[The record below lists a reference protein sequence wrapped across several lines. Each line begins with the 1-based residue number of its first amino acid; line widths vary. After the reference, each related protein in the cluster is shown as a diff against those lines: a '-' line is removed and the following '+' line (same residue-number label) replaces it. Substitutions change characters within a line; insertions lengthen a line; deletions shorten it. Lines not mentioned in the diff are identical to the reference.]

1 MPGTP
6 KKRGRPRKY
15 GTPKDKAKHDVV
27 AKRARRRLRK
37 QTTHDSIRF
46 QIYVSS
52 QTEASPVT
60 PSPGIESYET
70 SLLGDPP
77 EADSSLNRAESPTL
91 SIDAV
96 VSKDEQSLQSIE
108 GNVSE
113 SPCVQLLVNMSG
125 PHVARASFSTSQ
137 EGSAEISLSSS
148 PDRIP
153 SDPTSHAAGDDD
165 MCIEADCE
173 PCHIS
178 NVSSSCEDEYTADLL
193 HENGGVMTSPYMVFE
208 DDLGRPRNDESTGQ
222 REKEG
227 AEEAMSDLESQP
239 ENAWEPDST
248 SQSDVSDM
256 QGEVEID
263 DEDEPISVSVESDAH
278 SAKCF
283 LERNWGCTC
292 DCEGEAEENGIA
304 RIHDNEPQVYGLLD
318 MVDYWRG
325 LAVPDSIGRASPH
338 AEVGENDDAQ
348 LDWFSILSGGDNRP
362 KLDIQMSQ
370 RSSPD
375 VQRTWD
381 VESIISWATCLS
393 VNRGLYISYHSP
405 PTRNLASNMH
415 VFHQGTPLHIIPH
428 LRLGSGRQSSQFGV
442 YVFFPGISHVCRTT
456 TYLTK
461 NERRMWINELLL
473 PAIRHYCPPDVVQ
486 HHPRSFDDV
495 ESKAYSRQREACSGM
510 VHSKMDMHHYLPQEY
525 LQQIWYDKRQ
535 RSERSD
541 LATFRG
547 MFIVLSAKNIKL
559 EAKSPT
565 LQQCRAK
572 IVDHLHHV
580 LDWSKADLSNTW
592 IDVGIEDTATSEKY
606 TFLHK
611 KHFNWSLTSQ
621 AGSARVETRRSH
633 PLRNGGIAYAQRY
646 NVNKDLFWTAA
657 KQDRALFSEPNL
669 EGLTCPPS
677 LLDAWIV
684 AARQYRNAGL
694 ATSDKSAPKLKRLR
708 KVFQAMKARIGFA
721 LDSSV
726 NTSFGVRE
734 EYRISWELFTVLN
747 PVASNLQG
755 QHRSFLVL
763 PTAHVNR
770 FMRWEFNCWLS
781 AIEFVKSRASRRD
794 ANWEN
799 HQRNM
804 IMVTILLRSLKASVN
819 CHHVAR
825 RSQMFKDT
833 YKNRKGKPL
842 RGLDLES
849 SMRHT
854 GLAWLPRNLFDW
866 FNFHLQ
872 DDLAAS
878 TTFTFNGL
886 QGVFRNWEEVES
898 ASKEYSKAGELE
910 DLLRA
915 SESNTRPATLDRMRI
930 MVYRHFALQV
940 IRYICSH
947 VIVDYEL
954 ENDELQLARE
964 GYNGLCFDIIHKL
977 TGEPPYL
984 SNSHKGPHDL
994 GYAYHDRVHGLFD
1007 WDDGLPRTFW
1017 DHCYYRQLARRFH
1030 SFIETHLGAA
1040 DAERWKCSLGKFA
1053 LPHLWM
1059 IPHYN
1064 KHSLFVK
1071 IPRVAGQL
1079 NPIRP
1084 FISGLHQWKMGVD
1097 DTEFDREDRWLL
1109 GGSYHMAGIPDS
1121 LMMDE
1126 TTDPKIGSETEVTEA
1141 SEAFTINFGSSIPF
1155 TEIPSCIEKG
1165 MELTRNLYA
1174 SRPKVLAHY
1183 ENARDCLEQA
1193 LGDPLCDLLLMIVL
1207 TFTSSTVAP
1216 ALPPY
1221 RASFE
1226 AGPSRDRQ
1234 LLAVTLMTKM
1244 LWFLY
1249 PHCFPWQNDDDKM
1262 LGIPEMTK
1270 QMGEIAR

>member
-1 MPGTP
+1 
-6 KKRGRPRKY
+6 
-15 GTPKDKAKHDVV
+15 
-27 AKRARRRLRK
+27 
-37 QTTHDSIRF
+37 
-46 QIYVSS
+46 
-52 QTEASPVT
+52 
-60 PSPGIESYET
+60 
-70 SLLGDPP
+70 
-77 EADSSLNRAESPTL
+77 
-91 SIDAV
+91 
-96 VSKDEQSLQSIE
+96 
-108 GNVSE
+108 
-113 SPCVQLLVNMSG
+113 
-125 PHVARASFSTSQ
+125 
-137 EGSAEISLSSS
+137 
-148 PDRIP
+148 
-153 SDPTSHAAGDDD
+153 
-165 MCIEADCE
+165 
-173 PCHIS
+173 
-178 NVSSSCEDEYTADLL
+178 
-193 HENGGVMTSPYMVFE
+193 
-208 DDLGRPRNDESTGQ
+208 
-222 REKEG
+222 
-227 AEEAMSDLESQP
+227 MSDLESQP
-239 ENAWEPDST
+239 ENAWEPDSS

-256 QGEVEID
+256 RSEVEIE
-263 DEDEPISVSVESDAH
+263 DEDEPISDSVESDAH

-292 DCEGEAEENGIA
+292 GCEGEVEDNGIE
-304 RIHDNEPQVYGLLD
+304 RTNNEQQAYGLLD

-338 AEVGENDDAQ
+338 AEVGENYDAQ

-381 VESIISWATCLS
+381 VDSIISWATCLS
-393 VNRGLYISYHSP
+393 INRGLYISYHSP

-415 VFHQGTPLHIIPH
+415 IFHQGTPLHIIPH
-428 LRLGSGRQSSQFGV
+428 LRLGSGRQSPQFGV

-473 PAIRHYCPPDVVQ
+473 PAIRHHCPPDVVQ

-525 LQQIWYDKRQ
+525 LQQIWYDMRQ

-541 LATFRG
+541 LAMFRG

-592 IDVGIEDTATSEKY
+592 IDVGTEDTATSEKC

-611 KHFNWSLTSQ
+611 SKCLASWIRSMRYSDHKPLASSEHFNWSLTSQ

-633 PLRNGGIAYAQRY
+633 PLRSGGIAYAQRY
-646 NVNKDLFWTAA
+646 NVNKDLFWTPA

-721 LDSSV
+721 LDSSA

-734 EYRISWELFTVLN
+734 EYRISWDLFTVLN
-747 PVASNLQG
+747 PAASSLQG
-755 QHRSFLVL
+755 QHRSFWILS
-763 PTAHVNR
+763 TAHVNR
-770 FMRWEFNCWLS
+770 FMRWEFNRWLS
-781 AIEFVKSRASRRD
+781 AIEFVQSRASRRD
-794 ANWEN
+794 ANWED

-842 RGLDLES
+842 RGLNFEN
-849 SMRHT
+849 SMRQT
-854 GLAWLPRNLFDW
+854 GLAWLPCDLFDW
-866 FNFHLQ
+866 SNFHLQ
-872 DDLAAS
+872 DDLVAS

-886 QGVFRNWEEVES
+886 QGVFRNWKEVES
-898 ASKEYSKAGELE
+898 VSREYSKAGELE
-910 DLLRA
+910 YHLRTSA
-915 SESNTRPATLDRMRI
+915 PNTRPATLNRMRE

-940 IRYICSH
+940 IRYTCSH

-954 ENDELQLARE
+954 DDELRLARE
-964 GYNGLCFDIIHKL
+964 GYRGLSFDIIHKL

-984 SNSHKGPHDL
+984 SYSHKGPHDQ

-1030 SFIETHLGAA
+1030 SFIETHLGVA

-1071 IPRVAGQL
+1071 APKIAGRL
-1079 NPIRP
+1079 NPTRP

-1097 DTEFDREDRWLL
+1097 DTEYDREDRWLL
-1109 GGSYHMAGIPDS
+1109 GGSYHLAGIPDS

-1126 TTDPKIGSETEVTEA
+1126 STDLEIGGESEVAEA

-1155 TEIPSCIEKG
+1155 TEIPSCIEEG
-1165 MELTRNLYA
+1165 MELIRDLYA
-1174 SRPKVLAHY
+1174 TNRPRVLAHY
-1183 ENARDCLEQA
+1183 ENSRACLEQA

-1207 TFTSSTVAP
+1207 TFTSSTVTP

-1221 RASFE
+1221 KTSFE
-1226 AGPSRDRQ
+1226 GGPKRDPR
-1234 LLAVTLMTKM
+1234 LLAITLMTKM

-1249 PHCFPWQNDDDKM
+1249 PQYFPWQDDDDKM
-1262 LGIPEMTK
+1262 LGIPGMTK
-1270 QMGEIAR
+1270 QMGEITR

>member
-1 MPGTP
+1 
-6 KKRGRPRKY
+6 
-15 GTPKDKAKHDVV
+15 
-27 AKRARRRLRK
+27 
-37 QTTHDSIRF
+37 
-46 QIYVSS
+46 
-52 QTEASPVT
+52 
-60 PSPGIESYET
+60 
-70 SLLGDPP
+70 
-77 EADSSLNRAESPTL
+77 
-91 SIDAV
+91 
-96 VSKDEQSLQSIE
+96 
-108 GNVSE
+108 
-113 SPCVQLLVNMSG
+113 MSG
-125 PHVARASFSTSQ
+125 PHAVIASFSTSQ
-137 EGSAEISLSSS
+137 EGLGENPLSSS

-153 SDPTSHAAGDDD
+153 SDPTSHAAGDDGI
-165 MCIEADCE
+165 CIEAGCE

-178 NVSSSCEDEYTADLL
+178 NVSSSGEDEYTADLL
-193 HENGGVMTSPYMVFE
+193 HENGGVMTSPYIVFE

-222 REKEG
+222 QEKEG
-227 AEEAMSDLESQP
+227 AEEAMSDLEYQP

-256 QGEVEID
+256 RSEVEID

-304 RIHDNEPQVYGLLD
+304 RIQDNVPQVYGLLD

-338 AEVGENDDAQ
+338 AEVGESDDAK

-381 VESIISWATCLS
+381 VDSIISWATCLS

-428 LRLGSGRQSSQFGV
+428 LRLGSGRQSPQFGV

-473 PAIRHYCPPDVVQ
+473 PAIRHHCPPDVVQ

-525 LQQIWYDKRQ
+525 LQQIWYDMRQ

-541 LATFRG
+541 LAMFRG

-592 IDVGIEDTATSEKY
+592 IDVGTEDTATSEKC
-606 TFLHK
+606 TLLHK

-633 PLRNGGIAYAQRY
+633 PLRSGGIAYAQRY
-646 NVNKDLFWTAA
+646 NVNKDLFWTPA

-694 ATSDKSAPKLKRLR
+694 ATSDKSAPRLKRLR
-708 KVFQAMKARIGFA
+708 KVFQAMKTRIGFA
-721 LDSSV
+721 LDSSA

-734 EYRISWELFTVLN
+734 EYRISWDLFTVLN
-747 PVASNLQG
+747 PAASSLQG
-755 QHRSFLVL
+755 QHRSFWIL

-770 FMRWEFNCWLS
+770 FMRWEFNWWLS
-781 AIEFVKSRASRRD
+781 AIEFVQSRASRRD
-794 ANWEN
+794 ANWED

-825 RSQMFKDT
+825 RSQMFIDDS
-833 YKNRKGKPL
+833 R
-842 RGLDLES
+842 RG
-849 SMRHT
+849 
-854 GLAWLPRNLFDW
+854 
-866 FNFHLQ
+866 
-872 DDLAAS
+872 
-878 TTFTFNGL
+878 
-886 QGVFRNWEEVES
+886 QG
-898 ASKEYSKAGELE
+898 
-910 DLLRA
+910 
-915 SESNTRPATLDRMRI
+915 
-930 MVYRHFALQV
+930 
-940 IRYICSH
+940 
-947 VIVDYEL
+947 
-954 ENDELQLARE
+954 
-964 GYNGLCFDIIHKL
+964 
-977 TGEPPYL
+977 
-984 SNSHKGPHDL
+984 
-994 GYAYHDRVHGLFD
+994 
-1007 WDDGLPRTFW
+1007 
-1017 DHCYYRQLARRFH
+1017 
-1030 SFIETHLGAA
+1030 
-1040 DAERWKCSLGKFA
+1040 
-1053 LPHLWM
+1053 
-1059 IPHYN
+1059 
-1064 KHSLFVK
+1064 
-1071 IPRVAGQL
+1071 
-1079 NPIRP
+1079 
-1084 FISGLHQWKMGVD
+1084 
-1097 DTEFDREDRWLL
+1097 
-1109 GGSYHMAGIPDS
+1109 
-1121 LMMDE
+1121 
-1126 TTDPKIGSETEVTEA
+1126 
-1141 SEAFTINFGSSIPF
+1141 
-1155 TEIPSCIEKG
+1155 
-1165 MELTRNLYA
+1165 
-1174 SRPKVLAHY
+1174 
-1183 ENARDCLEQA
+1183 
-1193 LGDPLCDLLLMIVL
+1193 
-1207 TFTSSTVAP
+1207 
-1216 ALPPY
+1216 
-1221 RASFE
+1221 
-1226 AGPSRDRQ
+1226 
-1234 LLAVTLMTKM
+1234 
-1244 LWFLY
+1244 
-1249 PHCFPWQNDDDKM
+1249 
-1262 LGIPEMTK
+1262 
-1270 QMGEIAR
+1270 